1 MIISDGY
8 SIEYYANSNRIE
20 IILPQ
25 TLKSLTNTVSM
36 VSNRRTDI
44 SSDELGAILV
54 VVKVLLKRGKD
65 YG

>member
-25 TLKSLTNTVSM
+25 TRKSLTNTVSM

-54 VVKVLLKRGKD
+54 VVKVLLERGKD

>member
-54 VVKVLLKRGKD
+54 VVKVLLERGKD

>member
-8 SIEYYANSNRIE
+8 SIEYYANSNRLE

-25 TLKSLTNTVSM
+25 TLKSLTNSVSM

-44 SSDELGAILV
+44 TNDELSAILTIV
-54 VVKVLLKRGKD
+54 RAKLERGVEH
-65 YG
+65 G

>member
-20 IILPQ
+20 IIMPQ
-25 TLKSLTNTVSM
+25 TLRSLTNTVSM

-44 SSDELGAILV
+44 TSDELGAILTV
-54 VVKVLLKRGKD
+54 VRAMLERGED